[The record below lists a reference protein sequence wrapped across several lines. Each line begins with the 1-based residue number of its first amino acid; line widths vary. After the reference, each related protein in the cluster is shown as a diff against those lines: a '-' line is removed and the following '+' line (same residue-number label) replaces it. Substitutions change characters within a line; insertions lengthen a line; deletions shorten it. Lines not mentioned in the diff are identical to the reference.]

1 MYMTV
6 VKPLVLSEVDEEKI
20 DVVLTLPDPAKI
32 EFFGQMISQFFPHAM
47 EDEKKF
53 AELQRAY
60 RDCWMMEKLYRNNI
74 FLKESFTIVYT
85 QTGLIRNI
93 WMDMYYTDDDLI
105 IR

>member
-20 DVVLTLPDPAKI
+20 DVVLSLSDTAKI
-32 EFFGQMISQFFPHAM
+32 KIFGEMIANYYPQAM
-47 EDEKKF
+47 EDEKRF

-74 FLKESFTIVYT
+74 FLKESFTMVYT

-105 IR
+105 IH